1 MCVLVLVLVL
11 GARAANLEP
20 SNNHFQLR
28 SESTS
33 APDNSEED
41 LHDSMTDEP
50 FLPGNTQKEL
60 HDPSQDWQAN
70 MSLYEVMEYLFVYKV
85 GADVTFNVINKEGPS
100 EGVPFA
106 FQAHKTILM
115 ARSSVISEMLKN

>member
-1 MCVLVLVLVL
+1 MLKMCILVLVLVL

-20 SNNHFQLR
+20 FNNHFQLR

-41 LHDSMTDEP
+41 LHDTMTDEP
-50 FLPGNTQKEL
+50 FLHGNTQEEL
-60 HDPSQDWQAN
+60 HDPSQDWQAD

-85 GADVTFNVINKEGPS
+85 GADVTFNVIDK
-100 EGVPFA
+100 
-106 FQAHKTILM
+106 
-115 ARSSVISEMLKN
+115 